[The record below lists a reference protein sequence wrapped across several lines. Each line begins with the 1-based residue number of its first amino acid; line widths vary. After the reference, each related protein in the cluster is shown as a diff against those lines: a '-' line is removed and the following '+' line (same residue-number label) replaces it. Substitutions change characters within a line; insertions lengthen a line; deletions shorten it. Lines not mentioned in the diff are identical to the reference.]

1 MPSTRLP
8 PSLPPQWLADT
19 LVEVPNH
26 DRAAAEAL
34 LDGRVL
40 PRLRALVHHEVRD
53 GLLALAFP
61 PSATGEDSTLTMP
74 LVFE

>member
-1 MPSTRLP
+1 M
-8 PSLPPQWLADT
+8 
-19 LVEVPNH
+19 EVPNH

-34 LDGRVL
+34 LEGRVL

-53 GLLALAFP
+53 GLLALSFP